1 MKVSIITATY
11 NSAQTLAD
19 TLASLEAQT
28 YSDIEYIVIDG
39 ASKDATL
46 EVIKQYSTRV
56 TRIISEPDKGI
67 YDALNKGVAAA
78 TGDIIGFLHS
88 DDLLAY
94 PDAVA
99 DVVAQFNSSHC
110 QAVYGDLEYVAKT
123 DISKVIRL
131 WKSGDYTKQKLQLGW
146 MPPHPT
152 FYMKRELYEKFGGFD
167 LNFRI
172 AADYDSLLR
181 YLWCNNVSL
190 SYVPKVLT
198 KMRVGGA
205 SNRSLSNIIK
215 KTGEDIQAIKK
226 NGLFWPTVVLFKN
239 LSKIPQFFIK

>member
-46 EVIKQYSTRV
+46 EVVKQYSTRV

-110 QAVYGDLEYVAKT
+110 QAVTA
-123 DISKVIRL
+123 I
-131 WKSGDYTKQKLQLGW
+131 WNMFPKQI
-146 MPPHPT
+146 
-152 FYMKRELYEKFGGFD
+152 F
-167 LNFRI
+167 
-172 AADYDSLLR
+172 
-181 YLWCNNVSL
+181 
-190 SYVPKVLT
+190 PK
-198 KMRVGGA
+198 
-205 SNRSLSNIIK
+205 
-215 KTGEDIQAIKK
+215 
-226 NGLFWPTVVLFKN
+226 
-239 LSKIPQFFIK
+239 

>member
-78 TGDIIGFLHS
+78 TGDIIGF
-88 DDLLAY
+88 
-94 PDAVA
+94 
-99 DVVAQFNSSHC
+99 
-110 QAVYGDLEYVAKT
+110 
-123 DISKVIRL
+123 R
-131 WKSGDYTKQKLQLGW
+131 
-146 MPPHPT
+146 
-152 FYMKRELYEKFGGFD
+152 KR
-167 LNFRI
+167 R
-172 AADYDSLLR
+172 
-181 YLWCNNVSL
+181 
-190 SYVPKVLT
+190 
-198 KMRVGGA
+198 
-205 SNRSLSNIIK
+205 
-215 KTGEDIQAIKK
+215 
-226 NGLFWPTVVLFKN
+226 
-239 LSKIPQFFIK
+239 